1 MLNLKRY
8 KRCGVMSTIRQMSRE
23 KDNTGLVILL
33 DINNLDSERPHLE
46 EMTRKKKRK
55 WII

>member
-1 MLNLKRY
+1 
-8 KRCGVMSTIRQMSRE
+8 MSIRKQMSRE
-23 KDNTGLVILL
+23 NDNTGLVILL
-33 DINNLDSERPHLE
+33 DITKLDSEIPHLE

>member
-1 MLNLKRY
+1 
-8 KRCGVMSTIRQMSRE
+8 MSTRRQMSRE
-23 KDNTGLVILL
+23 NDNRGLVIVL
-33 DINNLDSERPHLE
+33 DITKLDSERPHLE